1 MPTLGEISLFFNLF
15 PPQKILFCTALVWFL
30 KWLDENWLM
39 ITRCRCLAL
48 ILAIMRLYVVGFC
61 GGVLNNF
68 YSLRLFMIFVEVI
81 LCLFFK
87 AGYWKVRMSS
97 NVGISTLYMPLHYT
111 RAVSKGLLFWNVCVI
126 VMYVYII
133 IMLDLCEQFNEV
145 WMNFFVVLRFCQ
157 HNQNGWLDCKSLKQQ
172 LCMPLFIWYS
182 AVSVSVLGTVFVEIA
197 GLFFYIS

>member
-48 ILAIMRLYVVGFC
+48 ISAIMRLYVVGFC

-87 AGYWKVRMSS
+87 ARY
-97 NVGISTLYMPLHYT
+97 
-111 RAVSKGLLFWNVCVI
+111 
-126 VMYVYII
+126 
-133 IMLDLCEQFNEV
+133 
-145 WMNFFVVLRFCQ
+145 
-157 HNQNGWLDCKSLKQQ
+157 
-172 LCMPLFIWYS
+172 
-182 AVSVSVLGTVFVEIA
+182 
-197 GLFFYIS
+197 